1 MIRKLKKCCSS
12 PPLLVPIVKLQWTY
26 PIVLQ
31 QLYSFEINTMEE
43 THFVH
48 TETQARDRVHAGY
61 TRLLKG

>member
-1 MIRKLKKCCSS
+1 MIRKLKKCYSS
-12 PPLLVPIVKLQWTY
+12 PPLLVPIVKLQWTC

-48 TETQARDRVHAGY
+48 TETQARDRVHSGH